1 MTNKIKK
8 FAIEYPGSSFELLD
22 EVELSKVKNAV
33 NAGYAHVDLVRGKE
47 RIKVNL
53 TNYISIKS

>member
-1 MTNKIKK
+1 MKEKTK
-8 FAIEYPGSSFELLD
+8 FSIEYPGSSFELLD
-22 EVELSKVKNAV
+22 QIEVGKVKNAI
-33 NAGYAHVDLVRGKE
+33 NSGYTHVDLLRGKE